1 MELTTHTAMMSS
13 KEIANLTSKDHGSVV
28 VRDIWVMVDQLY
40 GIKKDAANLQHN
52 KNQSVTVVNG
62 LDVKVDARGY
72 IYEFQL
78 DRRHTEILI
87 TGYDVKRRAAVIDRW
102 FQLEQSA
109 RTPELPASPK
119 YITSDQ
125 VKSGLALL
133 ESSCDRLGLSHAAKL
148 QAYKSL
154 QKAAGLPEL
163 FPDAEPKPTN
173 TKPPAPAKQP
183 ALPQIKQPMSSLT
196 TLLERH
202 EINAPAQGVYIMMH
216 RQGLVERKYKANT
229 AKLETFWAFTEK
241 GLRFG
246 ENVEFSKKAKQTQPR
261 FYDERFKGLLF
272 LLGYED

>member
-1 MELTTHTAMMSS
+1 MNISTQMAMMSS
-13 KEIANLTSKDHGSVV
+13 KEIAEITGKEVKNIH
-28 VRDIWVMVDQLY
+28 VDVWGVLKQLY
-40 GIKKDAANLQHN
+40 SIEKDGWDFNHH
-52 KNQSVTVVNG
+52 KNQSVKVVSGVSLFIDN
-62 LDVKVDARGY
+62 RGY
-72 IYEFQL
+72 VSHFCL

-183 ALPQIKQPMSSLT
+183 ALPLIKQPMSSLT
-196 TLLERH
+196 KLLERH
-202 EINAPAQGVYIMMH
+202 EIRAPAQGVYIMMH

>member
-1 MELTTHTAMMSS
+1 MEISTQAMIDSLEIS
-13 KEIANLTSKDHGSVV
+13 KLVES
-28 VRDIWVMVDQLY
+28 
-40 GIKKDAANLQHN
+40 
-52 KNQSVTVVNG
+52 
-62 LDVKVDARGY
+62 
-72 IYEFQL
+72 
-78 DRRHTEILI
+78 RHS
-87 TGYDVKRRAAVIDRW
+87 DVKRSIERLVKRGIIQPAPMAVCGRINELGFKQTVNAYQFEGEQGKRDSIIVVAQLSPEFTARLVDRW
-102 FQLEQSA
+102 IELEQSV
-109 RTPELPASPK
+109 RTPELPASPT

-133 ESSCDRLGLSHAAKL
+133 ELSSRIVTVSSESLLQGLRN
-148 QAYKSL
+148 L

-163 FPDAEPKPTN
+163 FPDAEPEPTN

-196 TLLERH
+196 KLLERH
-202 EINAPAQGVYIMMH
+202 EIRAPAQAVYIMMH